1 MVNYLQLGLI
11 TFVTVGKV
19 LLCCIAGMVISKF
32 FLERKKSE
40 KGLSYISVQVFLP
53 CLLFANLCQ
62 SVTWESVTL
71 YYWAPVIALIPVCLG
86 AIMSFLA
93 KNLVPQQ
100 YRALLILGS
109 SFQNGLTFPISLVV
123 NLKGIEWFG
132 AEEVVNAQSFLF
144 LYNIICSIGL
154 WAIGE
159 PVIKYYKGKEV
170 AEERRL
176 AMARTLEERT
186 TALGDASDRHLQ
198 DSFTYPYEAATCAP
212 EADGAALKDIVGE
225 VDAETIDSSLDGVDA
240 AQGRPANKRTAST
253 VEQMRWYK
261 PAQEHDAPIRARV
274 SSDGDGTG
282 AAEVGR
288 LQRWGKTVGG
298 AFKSPPVYA
307 SLVALCI
314 SLTPPLRWLAESF
327 CGQILVGGLS
337 LVGGGAIPVQLLV
350 LGLTVMSKR
359 QVAPAPPPADA
370 ATAAAEDA
378 DGEVVVVK
386 TKRTLLQKA
395 QNSMPPQAL
404 FTFVAIVIRLLMVP
418 SVCFIVIHLLN
429 RAGLLPNDSS
439 FLLSMLLETASPSAI
454 NSSLICAIHSF
465 HTQEYTRMIFVMY
478 MTAVVT
484 TTIWLFFDI
493 LYVQSYYQ

>member
-1 MVNYLQLGLI
+1 MNYFSLGFI
-11 TFVTVGKV
+11 TATTVGKV
-19 LLCCIAGMVISKF
+19 MLCAVAGMFISKY
-32 FLERKKSE
+32 FLEKEKSE
-40 KGLSYISVQVFLP
+40 KGLTYITTKILLP
-53 CLLFANLCQ
+53 CLLFSNLCL
-62 SVTWESVTL
+62 SVEWSSVSL
-71 YYWAPVIALIPVCLG
+71 YYWAPLIALLPVALG
-86 AIMSFLA
+86 VVLSFLA
-93 KNLVPQQ
+93 KPLLPKEYQ
-100 YRALLILGS
+100 ALLMLAGG
-109 SFQNGLTFPISLVV
+109 FQNGLTFPLSIVL
-123 NLKGIEWFG
+123 NLKGVSWFG
-132 AEEVVNAQSFLF
+132 AAESTRAQSYMF
-144 LYNIICSIGL
+144 LYNIVC
-154 WAIGE
+154 AIALFAVGE
-159 PVIKYYKGKEV
+159 PVIIYYRNKELE
-170 AEERRL
+170 EERLLQEAVANRDT
-176 AMARTLEERT
+176 AGARE
-186 TALGDASDRHLQ
+186 DAIARHVN
-198 DSFTYPYEAATCAP
+198 DSFAYPYESPTSRREAGEAP
-212 EADGAALKDIVGE
+212 VVEAGPDG
-225 VDAETIDSSLDGVDA
+225 
-240 AQGRPANKRTAST
+240 KRAAST
-253 VEQMRWYK
+253 VEQMRWYR
-261 PAQEHDAPIRARV
+261 PAQASDAPIRALNA
-274 SSDGDGTG
+274 DDGTVTGPPAESSVHRWARMVKG
-282 AAEVGR
+282 ALV
-288 LQRWGKTVGG
+288 
-298 AFKSPPVYA
+298 SPPVFA